1 MVTGIVVGAVVAWWL
16 IKRPPKIVKWILNNK
31 VKSLMIAGALF
42 LGRSAVQKIHHQH
55 KVNQRVEQIKQEVRA
70 RDHFEQKVSQT
81 EKRHEQESFNKDSS
95 QKITSKKIP
104 ISQEAPKTA
113 EEQASVAVMQ
123 NAFVSSP
130 EKDMSARSGPRAAFA
145 HERMKHFVN
154 MRAQKS
160 VRPDLSGMHTI
171 LIYQQQN
178 PTNHVVLHVGFHA
191 ESLNKAKPYQ
201 VYESMVKTQKGIM
214 PMIGKFNI
222 RFTEVPDIVLGIS
235 ANENGAEIV
244 NAVPNMGTIDIT
256 KNQGRTALQ
265 VAPDGSLAFLTDEKA
280 IQEVFSHVNL
290 NQVAPLTSRGF
301 KPYNVKGQYKYP
313 QAKQTKAPQFK
324 TNDGR

>member
-1 MVTGIVVGAVVAWWL
+1 
-16 IKRPPKIVKWILNNK
+16 
-31 VKSLMIAGALF
+31 
-42 LGRSAVQKIHHQH
+42 
-55 KVNQRVEQIKQEVRA
+55 
-70 RDHFEQKVSQT
+70 
-81 EKRHEQESFNKDSS
+81 
-95 QKITSKKIP
+95 
-104 ISQEAPKTA
+104 
-113 EEQASVAVMQ
+113 
-123 NAFVSSP
+123 
-130 EKDMSARSGPRAAFA
+130 
-145 HERMKHFVN
+145 
-154 MRAQKS
+154 
-160 VRPDLSGMHTI
+160 MHTI

-201 VYESMVKTQKGIM
+201 VYESMVKTQNGNM

-222 RFTEVPDIVLGIS
+222 RFTEVPDIVLGVS

-244 NAVPNMGTIDIT
+244 NVVPNMGTIDIT

-290 NQVAPLTSRGF
+290 NQIAPLTSRGF

-313 QAKQTKAPQFK
+313 KLIQTNAFSVRQKE
-324 TNDGR
+324 GR